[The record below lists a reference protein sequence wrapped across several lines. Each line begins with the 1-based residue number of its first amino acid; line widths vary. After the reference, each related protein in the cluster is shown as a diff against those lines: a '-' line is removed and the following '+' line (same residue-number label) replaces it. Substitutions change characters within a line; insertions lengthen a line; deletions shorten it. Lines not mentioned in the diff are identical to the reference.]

1 MKQAIKH
8 AHTKP
13 QCVAGKVSKAAQNNK
28 VAKSCM
34 AYLLQYDNKFNL
46 YLALNESHLCS
57 ENQYSL
63 AH

>member
-1 MKQAIKH
+1 MTKKYPKAQ
-8 AHTKP
+8 TKP